1 MKRQPSTLARLA
13 QLAALLGVAG
23 ALALPAHA
31 QDAGQALGGLLQN
44 LLKPG
49 AAPSGTAEGLGKLLN
64 LGGSPA
70 PAQSAAAAPAGQT
83 DLLGL
88 LTQSMEQIDEPH
100 EIEIGRQLAAVLLGT
115 KPLHPN
121 MALQAYVN
129 RLGRWISLQSA
140 RPDLPWTFAV
150 LDDTG
155 YNAFA
160 APGGYIFITKGLL
173 DSLQDE
179 SELAGVLAHEINH
192 VLARHHLQAIA
203 KSARAGLLTQVL
215 ASRLSKN
222 VPPGMSEKLLGLG
235 RDLYSKGLDRGDE
248 LEADRQ
254 GVALATRAGFDP
266 YGLVA
271 VLSQLRSAT
280 PDNPMFTL
288 QMSTH
293 PAAQVRLDQLEL
305 AMGQRLDGFVGRAPM
320 PLTQR
325 LAMMAN
331 AK

>member
-1 MKRQPSTLARLA
+1 MTPRIPTLA
-13 QLAALLGVAG
+13 LLLLAG
-23 ALALPAHA
+23 ALALPAQA

-44 LLKPG
+44 LLKSG
-49 AAPSGTAEGLGKLLN
+49 GAPSPNSEGLGKLLN
-64 LGGSPA
+64 LGGTA
-70 PAQSAAAAPAGQT
+70 PPRNATAQPSNQ

-88 LTQSMEQIDEPH
+88 LTQSVEQIDEPH
-100 EIEIGRQLAAVLLGT
+100 EIEIGRHLGAVLLGA

-121 MALQAYVN
+121 LALQAYVT

-150 LDDTG
+150 LDDSG

-160 APGGYIFITKGLL
+160 APGGYVFVTKGLVDAL
-173 DSLQDE
+173 KDE

-192 VLARHHLQAIA
+192 VLLKHHLQAMR
-203 KSARAGLLTQVL
+203 KSAQTGLLTRVL
-215 ASRLSKN
+215 ATQLGKN
-222 VPPGMSEKLLGLG
+222 VPPGMSEQLLGLG
-235 RDLYSKGLDRGDE
+235 RDLYSKGLDQGDE
-248 LEADRQ
+248 LEADRN

-271 VLSQLRSAT
+271 VLSQLRSAA
-280 PDNPMFTL
+280 PDNPLFTL

-293 PAAQVRLDQLEL
+293 PAAQLRLDQLEL
-305 AMGQRLDGFVGRAPM
+305 AMGQRLDGFVGRPPV
-320 PLTQR
+320 PLAQR
-325 LAMMAN
+325 LAKMGN